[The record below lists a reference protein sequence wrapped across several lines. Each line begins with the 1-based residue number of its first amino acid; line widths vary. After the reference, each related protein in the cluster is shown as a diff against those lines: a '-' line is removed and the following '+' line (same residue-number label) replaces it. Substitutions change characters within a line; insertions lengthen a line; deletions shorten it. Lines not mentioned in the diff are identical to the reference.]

1 MKLPEFAV
9 SKKVTAT
16 MMAMILVV
24 IGMIS
29 FSRLGLDFFPD
40 LEFPTVSV
48 VTTYQGAS
56 SEDIENT
63 LTKPLEQVVSSV
75 NRVKK
80 VGSMT
85 SEGVSAI
92 MVEFEWGTNL
102 DFAAQDI
109 RDQIGL
115 YKQFLPEE
123 AADPLVFKFNLGQ
136 MPIIFYGITANMPI
150 RELKKLIEDEI
161 VPRLERLDGV
171 AAAQVW
177 ATDER
182 EILVAV
188 DKSALEVM
196 GLSLDQVLAALA
208 AENINLPAGSLVERH
223 SDILVRTL
231 GEFKSLDDIRRTAVG
246 ATPLGIPITVGDIAD
261 VRDTLK
267 ETRSEGRIQRQKGVY
282 LIINKRSGANTAIAG
297 RSVKKELNKI
307 RTTLPADV
315 EFHVAMDQSE
325 MIQSVTRGTT
335 QNALLGGIFAIGLIF
350 LFLRNWRPTLIV
362 ALAIPLSVITTFI
375 AFYLAGY
382 TLNLLTLGGLA
393 LGVGMLVDNA
403 IVVIENIFRHIE
415 EGKGADAAASGGASE
430 VGMAITAS
438 TLTTIAVFFPM
449 VFASGITGKMTQ
461 GLALAVAFSLISS
474 LFVAL
479 TLVPLFSSILFG
491 SRYGTK
497 IMGRG
502 RETGRFVRFR
512 DTYRRLLETVLR
524 RRRLVLWGT
533 LAVFVLSLALI
544 PFMGTE
550 FMPESDRDMILMKV
564 KMPVGTSLEETDR
577 VVAMIENRLVLEP
590 HVKIVAAQVGSQAEQ
605 DASDAASPMTNSG
618 THEAILWVGLDP
630 QDERDVTDREIL
642 ESIRADL
649 PKLRDVKYESIDIS
663 QSFSGTTSPV
673 EIKIFGRDLDMLKE
687 VADDVTARI
696 RDVEGLRDLT
706 HTLAEGK
713 PEYHIRVDREK
724 AYRMG
729 LSVFQISAAVQTAT
743 QGRVATRYRDGSEE
757 VDVRVRLQER
767 FRNSM
772 DELRT
777 LPLLNPA
784 GRMVL
789 LDQVAEIESGEGPI
803 QITRDNQ
810 ARRVSVM
817 ANIVGRDLGSV
828 VGEIKKRLGPM
839 ERRLP
844 PGYFIEYAGAYEQMQ
859 EAFVIMIG
867 AFALAALLVY
877 MVMASQFESLR
888 HPFIIMFT
896 IPLSLVGVVLG
907 LLLAGRAISLPVLIG
922 FIVLSGI
929 AVNNGIVMI
938 DYINQLIRRG
948 MKAREAILQGA
959 ATRLRPV
966 LLTALTTI
974 LGMLPMALSTSAG
987 SEFRA
992 PMAITVV
999 GGLMATTFLTLFIIP
1014 GVYSLVN
1021 RVKFK

>member
-1 MKLPEFAV
+1 MRLPEFAV
-9 SKKVTAT
+9 SRKVTT
-16 MMAMILVV
+16 GMMAMILVV

-40 LEFPTVSV
+40 LEFPTVSI

-63 LTKPLEQVVSSV
+63 LTRPLEQVVGSV

-80 VGSMT
+80 VNSIT

-115 YKQFLPEE
+115 YKQFLPEA
-123 AADPLVFKFNLGQ
+123 AADPLVFKFDLGQ
-136 MPIIFYGITANMPI
+136 MPIIFYGITADMPTM
-150 RELKKLIEDEI
+150 ELKNLIEDEV

-177 ATDER
+177 ATEER

-188 DKSALEVM
+188 DKSALEVL
-196 GLSLDQVLAALA
+196 GVSLDRVLAALR

-223 SDILVRTL
+223 SDFLVRTL
-231 GEFKSLDDIRRTAVG
+231 GEFRTLDDIRNTAVG
-246 ATPLGIPITVGDIAD
+246 ATPLGSPIYVKDIAE
-261 VRDTLK
+261 VRDTMK
-267 ETRSEGRIQRQKGVY
+267 ETRAEARIQRQKGVY
-282 LIINKRSGANTAIAG
+282 LVINKRSGANTAIAG
-297 RSVKKELNKI
+297 NAVKKELDKI
-307 RTTLPADV
+307 LPTLPPGV
-315 EFHVAMDQSE
+315 EFHAAMDQSE
-325 MIQSVTRGTT
+325 MIQFVTRGTT
-335 QNALLGGIFAIGLIF
+335 QNALLGGLFAIGLLF

-415 EGKGADAAASGGASE
+415 EGKSADAGAGIGASE

-461 GLALAVAFSLISS
+461 GLALAVTFALVSS

-491 SRYGTK
+491 SRFGPAVVGKT
-497 IMGRG
+497 G
-502 RETGRFVRFR
+502 RESRFAGARRV
-512 DTYRRLLETVLR
+512 YRSLLEKALR
-524 RRRLVLWGT
+524 RRRWVLAGA
-533 LAVFVLSLALI
+533 LAVFALSLALV

-550 FMPESDRDMILMKV
+550 FMPDSDRNMILLKIR
-564 KMPVGTSLEETDR
+564 MPVGTSLEETDR
-577 VVAMIENRLVLEP
+577 VVAMVEERLSREP
-590 HVKIVAAQVGSQAEQ
+590 HVKIISAQVGSQAEQ
-605 DASDAASPMTNSG
+605 DPMDSASPMANTG
-618 THEAILWVGLDP
+618 THEAILWVGLEPMDN
-630 QDERDVTDREIL
+630 RDISDKEIL
-642 ESIRADL
+642 EKIRADL
-649 PKLRDVKYESIDIS
+649 PRLRDVKYEAIDIG
-663 QSFSGTTSPV
+663 QAFMGAGSPV
-673 EIKIFGRDLDMLKE
+673 EIKIFGSDLDILKNI
-687 VADDVTARI
+687 ADGVVARI
-696 RDVEGLRDLT
+696 DDVEGLRDLT

-713 PEYHIRVDREK
+713 PEYHIRINREK

-729 LSVFQISAAVQTAT
+729 LSVFQVSSAVQTAT
-743 QGRVATRYRDGSEE
+743 LGRVATRFRDGNEE
-757 VDVRVRLQER
+757 IDVRVRLQER
-767 FRNSM
+767 FRNSLE
-772 DELRT
+772 ELRT
-777 LPLLNPA
+777 LPLVNPA
-784 GRMVL
+784 DRMVL
-789 LDQVAEIESGEGPI
+789 LDQVAEIEAGEGPI
-803 QITRDNQ
+803 QITRENQ
-810 ARRVSVM
+810 ARLVTVT
-817 ANIVGRDLGSV
+817 ANIAGRDLGGV
-828 VGEIKKRLGPM
+828 VSDIKRRIDPL
-839 ERRLP
+839 ERQLP

-859 EAFVIMIG
+859 EAFVVMLG
-867 AFALAALLVY
+867 AFALAVLLVY

-888 HPFIIMFT
+888 HPFVIMFT
-896 IPLSLVGVVLG
+896 IPLGLVGVILG
-907 LLLAGRAISLPVLIG
+907 LFLAGQPISLPVLIG
-922 FIVLSGI
+922 FIILAGI

-948 MKAREAILQGA
+948 VEAREAILQGA
-959 ATRLRPV
+959 ETRLRPV
-966 LLTALTTI
+966 LLTAFTTI
-974 LGMLPMALSTSAG
+974 LGMMPMALSASAG
-987 SEFRA
+987 SEFRS
-992 PMAITVV
+992 PMAVTVV
-999 GGLMATTFLTLFIIP
+999 GGLVATTFLTLFIIP

-1021 RVKFK
+1021 RIKFN